1 MSRTTPLCH
10 VHRDLNGY
18 FRCMSRPGLP
28 LLFVDHPFPDLYR
41 DLVDGRAE
49 LCGLGTD
56 DRLDLADAVIAGA
69 TRAWDADAFA
79 LAPNL
84 TVISRVG
91 VGFDNVSVADAAAAG
106 VIVCNAP
113 LAPMVS
119 TAEHTIALLFA
130 VTKVLPHQID
140 RAKAGLKGEPIGRA
154 LELDGSVLGLVG
166 FGRIAS
172 RVAVAAQALGMRVL
186 AADPF
191 VTESPVAG
199 VELVT
204 LDMVLAES
212 DVISLHAP
220 AMPETV
226 RMIDAAALAQMKRG
240 AYLINCA
247 RGVLVDHE
255 ALLAAIDSGHLG
267 GAGLDVTDPEPLPEG
282 HPLLNRINI
291 VVTPHIASATI
302 AGRRRLYEHS
312 IENALA
318 VLEGRPASIV
328 PWPSA

>member
-1 MSRTTPLCH
+1 MSES
-10 VHRDLNGY
+10 D
-18 FRCMSRPGLP
+18 LP

-41 DLVDGRAE
+41 DLVDGRAK

-56 DRLDLADAVIAGA
+56 DQLDVAVAVIAGA
-69 TRAWDADAFA
+69 TRAWDAKAFA

-91 VGFDNVSVADAAAAG
+91 VGYDNVSVPDAAAAG

-119 TAEHTIALLFA
+119 TAEHTMALLFA
-130 VTKVLPHQID
+130 VTKVMPHQID

-154 LELDGSVLGLVG
+154 LELDGSVLGLIG
-166 FGRIAS
+166 IGRIAS

-204 LDMVLAES
+204 LDVVLAES

-226 RMIDAAALAQMKRG
+226 RMIDAAVLAQMKRG

-282 HPLLNRINI
+282 HPLLDRINV
-291 VVTPHIASATI
+291 VVTPHIASSTI

-328 PWPSA
+328 PLPSA

>member
-1 MSRTTPLCH
+1 MSES
-10 VHRDLNGY
+10 D
-18 FRCMSRPGLP
+18 LP

-41 DLVDGRAE
+41 DLVDGRAK

-56 DRLDLADAVIAGA
+56 DQLDVAVAVIAGA
-69 TRAWDADAFA
+69 TRAWDANAFA

-84 TVISRVG
+84 RVISRVG
-91 VGFDNVSVADAAAAG
+91 VGYDNVSVPDAAAAG

-119 TAEHTIALLFA
+119 TAEHTMALLFA
-130 VTKVLPHQID
+130 VTKVMPHQID

-154 LELDGSVLGLVG
+154 LELDGSVLGLIG
-166 FGRIAS
+166 IGRIAS

-204 LDMVLAES
+204 LDVVLAES

-255 ALLAAIDSGHLG
+255 ELLAAIDSGHLG

-282 HPLLNRINI
+282 HPLLDRINV

-318 VLEGRPASIV
+318 VLAGRPASIV

>member
-1 MSRTTPLCH
+1 
-10 VHRDLNGY
+10 
-18 FRCMSRPGLP
+18 MSRPGLP

>member
-1 MSRTTPLCH
+1 
-10 VHRDLNGY
+10 
-18 FRCMSRPGLP
+18 MSRPGLP

-154 LELDGSVLGLVG
+154 LELDGSVLGLIG
-166 FGRIAS
+166 IGRIAS

-328 PWPSA
+328 PLPSA

>member
-1 MSRTTPLCH
+1 MSES
-10 VHRDLNGY
+10 D
-18 FRCMSRPGLP
+18 LP

-41 DLVDGRAE
+41 DLVDGRAK

-56 DRLDLADAVIAGA
+56 DQLDVAVAVIAGA

-91 VGFDNVSVADAAAAG
+91 VGYDNVSVPDAAAAG

-130 VTKVLPHQID
+130 VTKVMPHQID

-154 LELDGSVLGLVG
+154 LELDGSVLGLIG
-166 FGRIAS
+166 IGRIAS

-204 LDMVLAES
+204 LDVVLAES

-282 HPLLNRINI
+282 HPLLDRINV
-291 VVTPHIASATI
+291 VVTPHIASSTI

-318 VLEGRPASIV
+318 ILEGRPASIV